1 MNIVH
6 ANTIN
11 ELQKIFFKKKNLLFW
26 TIIAIFSVGI
36 PVSLT
41 FFQQE
46 LGVSAIH
53 EANYPVFILN
63 TFSTI
68 ILPLLLFM
76 TVSDLFVG
84 EFEDKTLKN
93 ILFRPISR
101 FKVFLSK
108 NLAIII
114 YIFIH
119 LFTVFLF
126 SFATS
131 MLLNHENLLAGFI
144 NGLKAYIIAVI
155 PAIVISLF
163 TVFITQLFKNSSGAL
178 TGSIFI
184 YLALQL
190 IAILFPSLSNALFTS
205 YMDWHLLWLA
215 NSNVELS
222 SLLIKFML
230 LLSYMIIFA
239 TAGFYLFDRK
249 NI

>member
-11 ELQKIFFKKKNLLFW
+11 ELQKIFFKKKNLIFW
-26 TIIAIFSVGI
+26 TVIAIFSVGI

-46 LGVSAIH
+46 LGISAIH

-84 EFEDKTLKN
+84 EIEDKTLK
-93 ILFRPISR
+93 ITLLRPISR

-126 SFATS
+126 SFVTS
-131 MLLNHENLLAGFI
+131 TLLNFENLPIGLI
-144 NGLKAYIIAVI
+144 NSLKAYLTAIV
-155 PAIVISLF
+155 PAIVISTF
-163 TVFITQLFKNSSGAL
+163 TAFIAQFFKNSSGAL
-178 TGSIFI
+178 TSSIFI
-184 YLALQL
+184 YLALQA
-190 IAILFPSLSNALFTS
+190 IPILFPFLSKVLFTS

-215 NSNVELS
+215 SSIELS

-230 LLSYMIIFA
+230 LLSYIIIFA